1 MRLAIT
7 LFSLLSGVHA
17 IAESVHADTLWVGVV
32 GAGLLGLF
40 VSLIQP
46 PHGAEE
52 RESDEG

>member
-1 MRLAIT
+1 MSLAIT
-7 LFSLLSGVHA
+7 LFSLLFGVHA

-46 PHGAEE
+46 PHGA
-52 RESDEG
+52 DEGESP